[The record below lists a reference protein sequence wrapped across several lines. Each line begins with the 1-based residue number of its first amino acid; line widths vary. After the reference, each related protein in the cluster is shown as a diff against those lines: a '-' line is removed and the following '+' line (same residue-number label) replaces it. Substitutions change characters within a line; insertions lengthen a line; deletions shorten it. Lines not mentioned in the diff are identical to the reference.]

1 VGAAIDES
9 IGNLLRVHGVRL
21 KKSLGQNFLGDP
33 VWLNRIVA
41 AAGVA
46 ATDTVLEIGA
56 GAGSLTRPLAQA
68 AQRVL
73 AVEIDGRLLPVLHA
87 VLAELANVHLHHGD
101 ILEQDLG
108 QLLAA
113 AGLAPRAPYKVVAN
127 IPYYITA
134 PILRMLLE
142 APQPPALLV
151 LTLQYEV
158 AQRLA
163 AGPGDMSLL
172 ALSVQVYGVPHIVG
186 RIPAGAFFPKPEVD
200 SAIVRVDLHAVPVVP
215 AAELALF
222 FRVARAGFGQRRK
235 QLLNSLAAGLGLGRE
250 PVRAALDAAGLEPR
264 RRAETLSVP
273 EWRALARAF
282 ST

>member
-1 VGAAIDES
+1 MGAAIDES

-46 ATDTVLEIGA
+46 TTDTVLEIGA

-108 QLLAA
+108 KLLAA
-113 AGLAPRAPYKVVAN
+113 AGRAPRAPDQVVAN
-127 IPYYITA
+127 LP
-134 PILRMLLE
+134 
-142 APQPPALLV
+142 
-151 LTLQYEV
+151 
-158 AQRLA
+158 
-163 AGPGDMSLL
+163 
-172 ALSVQVYGVPHIVG
+172 
-186 RIPAGAFFPKPEVD
+186 
-200 SAIVRVDLHAVPVVP
+200 
-215 AAELALF
+215 
-222 FRVARAGFGQRRK
+222 
-235 QLLNSLAAGLGLGRE
+235 
-250 PVRAALDAAGLEPR
+250 
-264 RRAETLSVP
+264 
-273 EWRALARAF
+273 
-282 ST
+282 

>member
-1 VGAAIDES
+1 M
-9 IGNLLRVHGVRL
+9 HGVRL

-46 ATDTVLEIGA
+46 TTDTVLEIGA

-87 VLAELANVHLHHGD
+87 VLAGLANVHLHHGD